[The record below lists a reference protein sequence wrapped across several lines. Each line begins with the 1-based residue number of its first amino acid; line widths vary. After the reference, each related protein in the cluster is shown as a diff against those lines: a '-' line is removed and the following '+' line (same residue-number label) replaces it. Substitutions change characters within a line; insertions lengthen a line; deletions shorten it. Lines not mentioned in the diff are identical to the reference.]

1 MWLWPRKAITK
12 RFLFNCL
19 PIGEREMSKMK
30 YVIGAAATLMPA
42 VAFAEG
48 AVQDAGQGRPMYALA
63 KGFAVGAAA
72 LGCALGQ
79 SRIVSAAL
87 DGIGRNPGARE
98 QIFTPMLLGVVFV
111 ETLLIFTLFASGIS
125 L

>member
-1 MWLWPRKAITK
+1 
-12 RFLFNCL
+12 
-19 PIGEREMSKMK
+19 MSKLNL
-30 YVIGAAATLMPA
+30 ILGGAAAYLLPA
-42 VAFAEG
+42 MAFADE
-48 AVQDAGQGRPMYALA
+48 AAGQGKPAYAIA
-63 KGFAVGAAA
+63 KGVAVGAAA

-79 SRIVSAAL
+79 GKIVSAAL

>member
-1 MWLWPRKAITK
+1 M
-12 RFLFNCL
+12 N
-19 PIGEREMSKMK
+19 KMNLML
-30 YVIGAAATLMPA
+30 GTAAAALLPSM
-42 VAFAEG
+42 AFA
-48 AVQDAGQGRPMYALA
+48 ADDAAGGKPMYAIA
-63 KGFAVGAAA
+63 KGLAVGAAA

-79 SRIVSAAL
+79 GKIVSAAL

>member
-1 MWLWPRKAITK
+1 
-12 RFLFNCL
+12 
-19 PIGEREMSKMK
+19 MK
-30 YVIGAAATLMPA
+30 KLNYLLGAAVAFLMPA
-42 VAFAEG
+42 MAFAE
-48 AVQDAGQGRPMYALA
+48 DAAAAHADRPFYAIA
-63 KGFAVGAAA
+63 KGFAVGIAA

-79 SRIVSAAL
+79 GKIVSAAL
-87 DGIGRNPGARE
+87 EGIARNPGARE

>member
-1 MWLWPRKAITK
+1 
-12 RFLFNCL
+12 
-19 PIGEREMSKMK
+19 MSKLN
-30 YVIGAAATLMPA
+30 IILGGAAAYLVPA
-42 VAFAEG
+42 MAFADDG
-48 AVQDAGQGRPMYALA
+48 AAGSKPMYAIA
-63 KGFAVGAAA
+63 KGVAVGAAA

-79 SRIVSAAL
+79 GKIVSAAL

>member
-1 MWLWPRKAITK
+1 
-12 RFLFNCL
+12 
-19 PIGEREMSKMK
+19 
-30 YVIGAAATLMPA
+30 
-42 VAFAEG
+42 
-48 AVQDAGQGRPMYALA
+48 
-63 KGFAVGAAA
+63 
-72 LGCALGQ
+72 CALGQ
-79 SRIVSAAL
+79 GKIVSAAL

>member
-1 MWLWPRKAITK
+1 
-12 RFLFNCL
+12 
-19 PIGEREMSKMK
+19 MSKMK
-30 YVIGAAATLMPA
+30 YVMGAAAAYLVPA
-42 VAFAEG
+42 MAFADE
-48 AVQDAGQGRPMYALA
+48 AATAAAHDAAGGRPMYALA
-63 KGFAVGAAA
+63 KGLAVGAAA
-72 LGCALGQ
+72 LGCALGKGK
-79 SRIVSAAL
+79 IVSAAL

>member
-1 MWLWPRKAITK
+1 
-12 RFLFNCL
+12 
-19 PIGEREMSKMK
+19 MSKLN
-30 YVIGAAATLMPA
+30 ILLGGAAAYMLPVM
-42 VAFAEG
+42 AFAD
-48 AVQDAGQGRPMYALA
+48 DAAAHDASQGRPIYALA
-63 KGFAVGAAA
+63 KGLAVGAAA

-79 SRIVSAAL
+79 GKIVSAAL

>member
-1 MWLWPRKAITK
+1 
-12 RFLFNCL
+12 
-19 PIGEREMSKMK
+19 MSKLNL
-30 YVIGAAATLMPA
+30 ILGGAAATLLPSM
-42 VAFAEG
+42 AFAEEV
-48 AVQDAGQGRPMYALA
+48 AHDAGSKPMYAMA
-63 KGFAVGAAA
+63 KGLAVGAAA

-79 SRIVSAAL
+79 GKIVSAAL

>member
-1 MWLWPRKAITK
+1 MRKLNI
-12 RFLFNCL
+12 LL
-19 PIGEREMSKMK
+19 G
-30 YVIGAAATLMPA
+30 GAAAYLLPA
-42 VAFAEG
+42 MAFAEDT
-48 AVQDAGQGRPMYALA
+48 AHDASQGRPIYALA
-63 KGFAVGAAA
+63 KGLAVGAAA

-79 SRIVSAAL
+79 GKIVSAAL

>member
-1 MWLWPRKAITK
+1 
-12 RFLFNCL
+12 
-19 PIGEREMSKMK
+19 MK
-30 YVIGAAATLMPA
+30 KLTYLAGGA
-42 VAFAEG
+42 VAFLAPALAFAEET
-48 AVQDAGQGRPMYALA
+48 AHTASEGRPYYAIA
-63 KGFAVGAAA
+63 KGFAVGVAA

-79 SRIVSAAL
+79 GKIVSAAL
-87 DGIGRNPGARE
+87 EGIARNPGARE

>member
-1 MWLWPRKAITK
+1 
-12 RFLFNCL
+12 
-19 PIGEREMSKMK
+19 MSKLN
-30 YVIGAAATLMPA
+30 IILGGAAAYLVPA
-42 VAFAEG
+42 MAFAEE
-48 AVQDAGQGRPMYALA
+48 AGVNGYKPHYAIA
-63 KGFAVGAAA
+63 KGVAVGAAA

-79 SRIVSAAL
+79 GKIVSAAL

>member
-1 MWLWPRKAITK
+1 
-12 RFLFNCL
+12 
-19 PIGEREMSKMK
+19 MSKLNIILGG
-30 YVIGAAATLMPA
+30 VAATLVPA
-42 VAFAEG
+42 MAFAEG
-48 AVQDAGQGRPMYALA
+48 EVATAGSKPMYAMA
-63 KGFAVGAAA
+63 KGLAVGAAA

-79 SRIVSAAL
+79 GKIVSAAL

-111 ETLLIFTLFASGIS
+111 ETLLLFTLFLSGIT

>member
-1 MWLWPRKAITK
+1 
-12 RFLFNCL
+12 
-19 PIGEREMSKMK
+19 MSKLNL
-30 YVIGAAATLMPA
+30 ILSGAAAYLLPA
-42 VAFAEG
+42 MAFADDG
-48 AVQDAGQGRPMYALA
+48 AAAGKPMYAIA
-63 KGFAVGAAA
+63 KGVAVGAAA

-79 SRIVSAAL
+79 GKIVSAAL

>member
-1 MWLWPRKAITK
+1 
-12 RFLFNCL
+12 
-19 PIGEREMSKMK
+19 MSKLNM
-30 YVIGAAATLMPA
+30 ILGGAAAYLLPVM
-42 VAFAEG
+42 AFAEE
-48 AVQDAGQGRPMYALA
+48 ATQEAGGGKPLYAIA
-63 KGFAVGAAA
+63 KGLAVGAAA

-79 SRIVSAAL
+79 GRIVSAAL

>member
-1 MWLWPRKAITK
+1 MK
-12 RFLFNCL
+12 
-19 PIGEREMSKMK
+19 KMNF
-30 YVIGAAATLMPA
+30 VMGAAAAYLMP
-42 VAFAEG
+42 VMAFAEG
-48 AVQDAGQGRPMYALA
+48 EAAAVAHGAAEGRPMYALA
-63 KGFAVGAAA
+63 KGLAVGAAA

-79 SRIVSAAL
+79 GKIVSAAL

-125 L
+125 V

>member
-1 MWLWPRKAITK
+1 
-12 RFLFNCL
+12 
-19 PIGEREMSKMK
+19 MSKLN
-30 YVIGAAATLMPA
+30 IILGGAAAYLVPA
-42 VAFAEG
+42 MAFADE
-48 AVQDAGQGRPMYALA
+48 AATAGGGKPMYAIA
-63 KGFAVGAAA
+63 KGLAVGAAA

-79 SRIVSAAL
+79 GKIVSAAL

>member
-1 MWLWPRKAITK
+1 MK
-12 RFLFNCL
+12 
-19 PIGEREMSKMK
+19 KMNF
-30 YVIGAAATLMPA
+30 VMGAAAAYLMPA
-42 VAFAEG
+42 MAFAEG
-48 AVQDAGQGRPMYALA
+48 EVAHTAAEGRPMYALA
-63 KGFAVGAAA
+63 KGLAVGAAA

-79 SRIVSAAL
+79 GKIVSAAL

-125 L
+125 V